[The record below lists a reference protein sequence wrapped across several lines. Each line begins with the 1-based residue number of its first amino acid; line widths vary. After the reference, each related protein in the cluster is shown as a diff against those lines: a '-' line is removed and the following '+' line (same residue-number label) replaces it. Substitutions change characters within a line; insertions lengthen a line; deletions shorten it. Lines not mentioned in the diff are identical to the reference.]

1 MSCLFNLQDKQI
13 ALLIIDLLKIS
24 ECNVIEKWADY
35 TQSLFA
41 SQDGTYFHV
50 QLQIRQ
56 FFEIIRMPYCKHYHK
71 IKKFGHAHCGS
82 DSS

>member
-41 SQDGTYFHV
+41 SQDGTYFLMQV
-50 QLQIRQ
+50 QIRQ
-56 FFEIIRMPYCKHYHK
+56 SFEIVRIQYCKPYHK
-71 IKKFGHAHCGS
+71 G
-82 DSS
+82 

>member
-41 SQDGTYFHV
+41 SQDGTYFLMQV
-50 QLQIRQ
+50 QIRQ
-56 FFEIIRMPYCKHYHK
+56 SLDYYRMLN
-71 IKKFGHAHCGS
+71 IFLSGTLS
-82 DSS
+82 DPNNICQDNE

>member
-13 ALLIIDLLKIS
+13 ALLIIDLLKKS

-41 SQDGTYFHV
+41 SQDGTYFLMQV
-50 QLQIRQ
+50 QIRQ
-56 FFEIIRMPYCKHYHK
+56 SFEIVRIQSCKPYHK
-71 IKKFGHAHCGS
+71 G
-82 DSS
+82 